1 MKQIKLGG
9 QLPASQ
15 IALGC
20 MRMSELD
27 ERAAQRLIET
37 AVEKGI
43 NFFDHA
49 DIYGGGASE
58 EIFAAALAKS
68 GLSRGDILLQSKCG
82 ICDGFYDFSK
92 EHILRS
98 VEGSLSRL
106 RTEYLDVLLLHRPDP
121 LMEPEE
127 VAEAFDLLQ
136 ASGKV
141 RYFGVSNQTPGTME
155 LLRKSVRQPLIV
167 NQLQFGVAHT
177 GMIDSGVNMNM
188 KNDRAVDR
196 DGGILEY
203 CRLHDITIQPWSPFQ
218 HGFFEGVFLNSQNYS
233 ELNQYL
239 DELSELYGVAEEAVA
254 VAWINRH
261 PANMQT
267 IVGTTRPERLSAICE
282 AGRIT
287 LTREQWYGIY
297 RAAGNELP

>member
-27 ERAAQRLIET
+27 EQAAQRLIET

-106 RTEYLDVLLLHRPDP
+106 RTDYLDVLLLHRPDP

-196 DGGILEY
+196 DGGILE
-203 CRLHDITIQPWSPFQ
+203 
-218 HGFFEGVFLNSQNYS
+218 
-233 ELNQYL
+233 
-239 DELSELYGVAEEAVA
+239 
-254 VAWINRH
+254 
-261 PANMQT
+261 
-267 IVGTTRPERLSAICE
+267 
-282 AGRIT
+282 
-287 LTREQWYGIY
+287 
-297 RAAGNELP
+297 